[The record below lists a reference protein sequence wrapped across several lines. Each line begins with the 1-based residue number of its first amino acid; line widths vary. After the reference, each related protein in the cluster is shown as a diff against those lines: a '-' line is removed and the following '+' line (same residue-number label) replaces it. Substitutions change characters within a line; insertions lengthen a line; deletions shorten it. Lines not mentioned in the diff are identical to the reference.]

1 MLKIKVNDKLIKITD
16 EKLTKSK
23 INSIKIII
31 DKYGITEILDF
42 NLTIKET
49 LFELMENTTDVS
61 LMEPLTINNFIQL
74 LTELV
79 SNIEEKSD
87 DLENVNIS
95 FEDLFII

>member
-49 LFELMENTTDVS
+49 LFELIENTTDVS

-95 FEDLFII
+95 FEGLFII

>member
-95 FEDLFII
+95 FEGLFII

>member
-42 NLTIKET
+42 I
-49 LFELMENTTDVS
+49 VS
-61 LMEPLTINNFIQL
+61 YQTFVIN
-74 LTELV
+74 V
-79 SNIEEKSD
+79 SSH
-87 DLENVNIS
+87 LS
-95 FEDLFII
+95 